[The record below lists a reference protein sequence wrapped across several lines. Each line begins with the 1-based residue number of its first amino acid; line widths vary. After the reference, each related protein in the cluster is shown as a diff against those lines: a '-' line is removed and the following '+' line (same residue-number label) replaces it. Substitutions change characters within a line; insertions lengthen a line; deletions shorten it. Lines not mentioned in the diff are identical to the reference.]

1 VTRRV
6 IFLDI
11 DGVLAPIRRWDRY
24 GDLDPACIQVLNGIV
39 ARAGADVVVSS
50 TWRHGK
56 TVAELQEM
64 LEAEGFTGRVVGKTP
79 NGTPGADRGDEI
91 AAWLAEH
98 PVGGYVIIDDH
109 VDMGELR
116 TQLVLTQPARGLQA
130 ADAPRA
136 IAMLM
141 RPNQRRTAMLIVDSQ
156 IHLWQN
162 GKMSAHHR
170 QIPTYS
176 VDDALA
182 EMASAGVDCAVIHP
196 PSALGEA
203 VNVLAVEAVRRHP
216 DKFCI
221 LGHFDL
227 QSPDREKIVARWR
240 ERPGMVGFR
249 FTFNQPHQKAW
260 WTDGSLDWFWVA
272 CENAGLPVGLLAGGN
287 MAAFESIAERHPR
300 LKLHIDH
307 LGRHGG
313 GTGGTD
319 DAAFA
324 DLKDML
330 ALARFPNVAVKMS
343 GAPELFEPSLPVQE
357 HPRLSAPDLRGVRAR
372 PLLLG
377 HRHHPHAVLLS
388 AVRDAVHRRAA
399 MAPRSRPRAGDG
411 RGHRRLARL
420 EAPRGGLITAWRATW
435 TSMTPSAVT
444 F

>member
-1 VTRRV
+1 VTRRA

-11 DGVLAPIRRWDRY
+11 DGVLAPIRSWDRY
-24 GDLDPACIQVLNGIV
+24 GDLDPACIHVLNEIV
-39 ARAGADVVVSS
+39 ARGQADVVVSS
-50 TWRHGK
+50 TWRYGK

-64 LEAEGFTGRVVGKTP
+64 LDAQGFTGRVLDTTP
-79 NGTPGADRGDEI
+79 SGTPGADRGEEI

-98 PVGGYVIIDDH
+98 AVDGYVIIDDH

-116 TQLVLTQPARGLQA
+116 SHLVQTQPAHGLQR

-136 IAMLM
+136 IAMLR
-141 RPNQRRTAMLIVDSQ
+141 RPTHWRSAMLIVDSQ

-203 VNVLAVEAVRRHP
+203 VNVLAVEAVRAHP
-216 DKFCI
+216 DRFCI

-227 QSPDREKIVARWR
+227 QSPDREKIVVRWR
-240 ERPGMVGFR
+240 ERPGMLGFR

-260 WTDGSLDWFWVA
+260 WTDGSLDWFWA
-272 CENAGLPVGLLAGGN
+272 ASEKAQLPVGLLAGGN
-287 MAAFESIAERHPR
+287 MAALAKIAERHPG

-313 GTGGTD
+313 GTGITD

-324 DLKDML
+324 DLKDTL
-330 ALARFPNVAVKMS
+330 ALARFPNVAIKMS
-343 GAPELFEPSLPVQE
+343 GAPSYSSQPYPYKNIHGYLRQIFEAFGPERSFWGTDITRMPCSYRQCVTMFTEELPWLKG
-357 HPRLSAPDLRGVRAR
+357 RDLERVMGGAIVDWLGWKR
-372 PLLLG
+372 P
-377 HRHHPHAVLLS
+377 
-388 AVRDAVHRRAA
+388 
-399 MAPRSRPRAGDG
+399 AG
-411 RGHRRLARL
+411 A
-420 EAPRGGLITAWRATW
+420 
-435 TSMTPSAVT
+435 
-444 F
+444 